1 MMSAGNPEK
10 ATVTL
15 ELLDSS
21 QGTPLQT
28 WSFHDQTEI
37 TIGRSDDNHIPLAD
51 PQVSRLHA
59 KLTLE
64 DGQWMLHSLGR
75 NGTRLA
81 GKLIAS
87 ETLEEQAR
95 FQLGSSGPTFR
106 FSAQSQAHSYSATID
121 NIDPAAFDFLTIDE
135 RKKSE
140 DIQQIVDGEA
150 FQQLQE
156 QARRLRKER

>member
-1 MMSAGNPEK
+1 MSAGNPENP
-10 ATVTL
+10 TVTL

-28 WSFHDQTEI
+28 WTFHDCAEI
-37 TIGRSDDNHIPLAD
+37 TIGRSDDNDIHLAD

-64 DGQWMLHSLGR
+64 DGQWTLHSLGR
-75 NGTRLA
+75 NGTRLG
-81 GKLIAS
+81 GKLIVS
-87 ETLEEQAR
+87 EVLDEQAR
-95 FQLGSSGPTFR
+95 FQLGGSGPTLR
-106 FSAQSQAHSYSATID
+106 FSAKSAAKTYSATID
-121 NIDPAAFDFLTIDE
+121 NIDPSAFDFLVIDE

-140 DIQQIVDGEA
+140 EIQQIVEGEA

-156 QARRLRKER
+156 QAKRLRENQ